1 MRILPILLG
10 MGLSLWLAGSAAAQ
24 EKVQIS
30 ADTFVVTES
39 SQEAVFTGNVVVN
52 HPTVVVH
59 ADKVVATYGA
69 GGTSD
74 IKTFEATGHVRL
86 TTSDQD
92 ATGDRAVFT
101 PSDQLLRLTG
111 NVMVVN
117 AGGTVGAGELV
128 VNLETKV
135 STFTSNKGGRVTG
148 VFTSQ

>member
-10 MGLSLWLAGSAAAQ
+10 IGLGIGLAGHGAAQ

-30 ADTFVVTES
+30 ADTFVVTET

-59 ADKVVATYGA
+59 ADKVVATYGT
-69 GGTSD
+69 GGTTD

-86 TTSDQD
+86 TTTDQD

-101 PSDQLLRLTG
+101 PRDQLLRLTG
-111 NVMVVN
+111 NVLVVN
-117 AGGTVGAGELV
+117 AGGTVGASELV
-128 VNLETKV
+128 VNLDTKV
-135 STFTSNKGGRVTG
+135 STFSSKSGGRVTG